1 MSFVSLS
8 NRRTQTLNVCNL
20 CKVTGVTEQ
29 EFELL
34 SDLTDHL
41 EGISDDDDMNLFYAA
56 GYIAFKHKNLRGRY
70 SDYEALD
77 ESSAFLTERGSW
89 KTFISI

>member
-1 MSFVSLS
+1 M
-8 NRRTQTLNVCNL
+8 
-20 CKVTGVTEQ
+20 TGVTEQ

-41 EGISDDDDMNLFYAA
+41 ERISNDDDMNLFYAA

-77 ESSAFLTERGSW
+77 ESSAFLTEMDRGKLSYPSEELFFF
-89 KTFISI
+89 KTCVFVFH